1 MVEVQPDDD
10 LQPVHLD
17 QPSGRAARDRIV
29 EHHFLEEFNI
39 NKKKKKKKKKK
50 DKANMDS
57 MTFISCSL
65 RKKKIRVIFCLQR
78 DIVMQGQQ

>member
-39 NKKKKKKKKKK
+39 KKKKKK
-50 DKANMDS
+50 
-57 MTFISCSL
+57 TRQIW
-65 RKKKIRVIFCLQR
+65 IP
-78 DIVMQGQQ
+78 